1 MATFPVR
8 ASRKSKET
16 QLSFYFQDIST
27 GPNADD
33 FPFVGIPGKRW
44 TFTQFATI
52 YTVDDP
58 ITEGLDRNSASVGRV
73 QGSSMTSGLDGRNA
87 LVLLSIVF
95 TNKKQNG
102 STLEIQGTSKQFEEV
117 RELSVVSGS
126 GKFRFVRGCTTFE
139 IVVVDLPNSYAVIR
153 CNVTVKHH

>member
-27 GPNADD
+27 GLNAED

-87 LVLLSIVF
+87 L
-95 TNKKQNG
+95 
-102 STLEIQGTSKQFEEV
+102 EIQGTSKQFEEV

-126 GKFRFVRGCTTFE
+126 GKFRFVRGYTTFE
-139 IVVVDLPNSYAVIR
+139 TVVVDLPNSYAVIR

>member
-1 MATFPVR
+1 MALNFMPKLSALSIILVMVLAMATFPVR

-27 GPNADD
+27 G
-33 FPFVGIPGKRW
+33 V
-44 TFTQFATI
+44 
-52 YTVDDP
+52 
-58 ITEGLDRNSASVGRV
+58 DRNSASVGRV

-95 TNKKQNG
+95 TDKKHNG
-102 STLEIQGTSKQFEEV
+102 STLEIQGTSKQFEEI

-126 GKFRFVRGCTTFE
+126 GKFRFVRGYTTFE
-139 IVVVDLPNSYAVIR
+139 TVVVDLPNSYAFMFFFAVRVLHAIK
-153 CNVTVKHH
+153 CFGL

>member
-1 MATFPVR
+1 MALNFMPKLSALSIILVMVLAMATFPVR

-27 GPNADD
+27 GPNARD
-33 FPFVGIPGKRW
+33 FPFVG
-44 TFTQFATI
+44 
-52 YTVDDP
+52 V
-58 ITEGLDRNSASVGRV
+58 DRNSASVGRV

-95 TNKKQNG
+95 TDKKHNG
-102 STLEIQGTSKQFEEV
+102 STLEIQGTSKQFEEI

-126 GKFRFVRGCTTFE
+126 GKFRFVRGYTTFE
-139 IVVVDLPNSYAVIR
+139 TVVVDLPNSYAVIR